1 MYTLAVMQMDE
12 ISNPITVYGPVH
24 ADVAAHIAREMG
36 TPLFLLSAAGA
47 AAYMGPAWF
56 LALIRQTQ
64 ERFPEADIQGA
75 LDCEAYAGYALAA
88 LRQGVKTIIYNGPAF
103 DAIADIAS
111 QIDAFVLKARP
122 ESLDARVAEA
132 SGSLEDA
139 IRQTLSSRGSS
150 EKGKPEK

>member
-1 MYTLAVMQMDE
+1 MQTDE
-12 ISNPITVYGPVH
+12 ILNPITVYGPVH
-24 ADVAAHIAREMG
+24 ADAAARIAREMG
-36 TPLFLLSAAGA
+36 APLFLLSAAGA

-64 ERFPEADIQGA
+64 ERFPEADIRGA

-139 IRQTLSSRGSS
+139 IRQTLSSIGSNES
-150 EKGKPEK
+150 EKPKK

>member
-1 MYTLAVMQMDE
+1 MQMDE
-12 ISNPITVYGPVH
+12 ILNPITVYGPVH
-24 ADVAAHIAREMG
+24 ADAAARIACEMG

-88 LRQGVKTIIYNGPAF
+88 LRQDVKTIIYNGPAF

-111 QIDAFVLKARP
+111 QIGAFVLKARP
-122 ESLDARVAEA
+122 ESLDARLAEA

-139 IRQTLSSRGSS
+139 IRQTLSFNMSNES
-150 EKGKPEK
+150 EKPEK

>member
-1 MYTLAVMQMDE
+1 MQMDE

-64 ERFPEADIQGA
+64 ERFPEADIRGA
-75 LDCEAYAGYALAA
+75 LDCGGLCR
-88 LRQGVKTIIYNGPAF
+88 LC
-103 DAIADIAS
+103 
-111 QIDAFVLKARP
+111 ARR
-122 ESLDARVAEA
+122 LTARCEDHHLQR
-132 SGSLEDA
+132 SG
-139 IRQTLSSRGSS
+139 
-150 EKGKPEK
+150 

>member
-1 MYTLAVMQMDE
+1 MQMDE

-24 ADVAAHIAREMG
+24 ADVAPHIAREMG

-56 LALIRQTQ
+56 LALIRQTR

-103 DAIADIAS
+103 DAITDIAS
-111 QIDAFVLKARP
+111 QTAAFVLRARP
-122 ESLDARVAEA
+122 ESLDARLAEA

-139 IRQTLSSRGSS
+139 IRQTLSPRGSS
-150 EKGKPEK
+150 ESGKPEN

>member
-1 MYTLAVMQMDE
+1 
-12 ISNPITVYGPVH
+12 
-24 ADVAAHIAREMG
+24 MG
-36 TPLFLLSAAGA
+36 KPLFLLSAAGA

-111 QIDAFVLKARP
+111 QIGAFVLQARP

-139 IRQTLSSRGSS
+139 IRQTLSSDGSN
-150 EKGKPEK
+150 ECEKPEK

>member
-1 MYTLAVMQMDE
+1 MQTDE
-12 ISNPITVYGPVH
+12 ILNPITVYGPVH
-24 ADVAAHIAREMG
+24 ADAAARIACEMG

-64 ERFPEADIQGA
+64 ERFPEADIRGA

-88 LRQGVKTIIYNGPAF
+88 LRQGVKIIIYNGPAF

-139 IRQTLSSRGSS
+139 IRQTLSSTGLNES
-150 EKGKPEK
+150 EKPEK

>member
-1 MYTLAVMQMDE
+1 MQMDE

-24 ADVAAHIAREMG
+24 ADAAARVAREIG
-36 TPLFLLSAAGA
+36 TPLLLLSAAGA
-47 AAYMGPAWF
+47 AASMGPAWF

-88 LRQGVKTIIYNGPAF
+88 LRQGVKIIIYNGPAF

-111 QIDAFVLKARP
+111 QTGALVLRARP

-150 EKGKPEK
+150 ESGKPEK